1 MRNMENVSWQ
11 RSENR
16 HKTGDLIP
24 FCKDVVKILR
34 VHREYIKIRRRKM
47 EKNMEENNLK
57 VLVKP
62 QEQQTRQKLHKH
74 LISAVSVTK
83 ELIQDPIKRN
93 TKNSSRKNMGIP
105 LQRSLVR
112 AVHLQVCIFLLW

>member
-1 MRNMENVSWQ
+1 
-11 RSENR
+11 
-16 HKTGDLIP
+16 
-24 FCKDVVKILR
+24 
-34 VHREYIKIRRRKM
+34 
-47 EKNMEENNLK
+47 MEENNLK
-57 VLVKP
+57 GAGKTP
-62 QEQQTRQKLHKH
+62 GTADQAETPKH

>member
-1 MRNMENVSWQ
+1 
-11 RSENR
+11 
-16 HKTGDLIP
+16 
-24 FCKDVVKILR
+24 
-34 VHREYIKIRRRKM
+34 M

-57 VLVKP
+57 GAGKT

-93 TKNSSRKNMGIP
+93 TKNSSRKNTGIP

>member
-1 MRNMENVSWQ
+1 
-11 RSENR
+11 
-16 HKTGDLIP
+16 
-24 FCKDVVKILR
+24 
-34 VHREYIKIRRRKM
+34 M

-57 VLVKP
+57 GAGKTPGTADQAETP
-62 QEQQTRQKLHKH
+62 QT
-74 LISAVSVTK
+74 
-83 ELIQDPIKRN
+83 PIKRN